1 VFNLWLI
8 KFLRVVFRRI
18 SQLAGQDWAGL
29 SCRRDFGSGGI
40 FPGVSTPGYF
50 QASFPDAK
58 TEGTCEPPADE
69 VAPKRSLGHWR
80 FGCYNYAAPLAL
92 RRGKGR
98 RMKRGGF
105 RYFACFAVNFGF
117 F

>member
-1 VFNLWLI
+1 MFNPCAI
-8 KFLRVVFRRI
+8 CSFRCI

-40 FPGVSTPGYF
+40 FPGVKTPGYF

-58 TEGTCEPPADE
+58 TEGTCEPPAAE

-80 FGCYNYAAPLAL
+80 FGFYNDAAPLAL
-92 RRGKGR
+92 RGDRQKDETGH
-98 RMKRGGF
+98 F

>member
-8 KFLRVVFRRI
+8 KFLRVPFRRI

-40 FPGVSTPGYF
+40 FPGVITPGYF

-58 TEGTCEPPADE
+58 TDGTANSQPM
-69 VAPKRSLGHWR
+69 RSLLNGAWAIGGLDATTMPRRWR
-80 FGCYNYAAPLAL
+80 FG
-92 RRGKGR
+92 GKGR
-98 RMKRGGF
+98 RLKRGIF
-105 RYFACFAVNFGF
+105 AYFACFAVNFGF